1 MNSISDFFFRR
12 RSSAPPCMDP
22 HQPPAKRLSSVVA
35 KELNSNFFF
44 RRRSSAP
51 TCMDPH
57 QPPVVAKQLSI
68 VAKELNSYYKV
79 EALRKIEAYEEKRQ
93 SAESLHKEI
102 EAKRKNK
109 AAAEALRVEL
119 FNYIALEPKDGTEPN
134 TSLEEDGATLIHLAK
149 ALGKDKEWLFNG
161 SPYHIRNWRRVE
173 VVRGRVSGV
182 DWACKRLSGTLP
194 KEIGSLNCLTRF
206 SVYNNSIRGPIPS
219 TMSNLT
225 KLTELYL
232 NANLL
237 EGKIPMSLSHLSNL
251 QNLGL
256 QSNNFEAGQ
265 DIPQA
270 YLSDINQCKTY
281 WNSLR
286 RQPALRLLN
295 YGMKITAKRIE
306 SDNPATVSPIFA
318 FMVNN
323 SDLYDVIVSY
333 LDPLHVCTES
343 RNRLL
348 RIWMGMGGDEDNL
361 RRGYGDDVSRWT
373 GVKVSAASGGIAE
386 IKWTEQGLS
395 GKMPPEIGDIGESLL
410 DLRLDKNSLIGEV
423 PKELGKLAS
432 LSRLSLSSNS
442 LEGTLPQELGNLEHL
457 TTLEIEE
464 NNFSDAIPSS
474 FLNLTNLKNLIVSTG
489 FTNGPEKWSSTG
501 LYGSRSIR
509 RHAAAWPLRGDNL
522 EIPSNF
528 LILEYFKW

>member
-1 MNSISDFFFRR
+1 M
-12 RSSAPPCMDP
+12 
-22 HQPPAKRLSSVVA
+22 
-35 KELNSNFFF
+35 
-44 RRRSSAP
+44 
-51 TCMDPH
+51 
-57 QPPVVAKQLSI
+57 
-68 VAKELNSYYKV
+68 
-79 EALRKIEAYEEKRQ
+79 
-93 SAESLHKEI
+93 
-102 EAKRKNK
+102 
-109 AAAEALRVEL
+109 
-119 FNYIALEPKDGTEPN
+119 
-134 TSLEEDGATLIHLAK
+134 
-149 ALGKDKEWLFNG
+149 
-161 SPYHIRNWRRVE
+161 
-173 VVRGRVSGV
+173 

-206 SVYNNSIRGPIPS
+206 SVYNNSIRGPIPF

-237 EGKIPMSLSHLSNL
+237 DGKIPMSLSHLSNL

-281 WNSLR
+281 LNSLR
-286 RQPALRLLN
+286 RRPALRLLN

-361 RRGYGDDVSRWT
+361 RRGYDPSIRGSKGKGFKNREVRTHLLLPCVPPLLRNQPRVLPVVPIYRPLCPLGVLHLRSLGEPEVAVVAVRRVRHYGHAGRSPARTYPNSRAHIVEHLVGGCEEGEEEESQELHGARGLVAVEGEGGGGDLEGSGADGRGEDGGIPRGRRLPEPSKRARAVRDRGRRT
-373 GVKVSAASGGIAE
+373 GVGCIDRFRG
-386 IKWTEQGLS
+386 
-395 GKMPPEIGDIGESLL
+395 
-410 DLRLDKNSLIGEV
+410 R
-423 PKELGKLAS
+423 AS
-432 LSRLSLSSNS
+432 LVSLVARDGKV
-442 LEGTLPQELGNLEHL
+442 ETLM
-457 TTLEIEE
+457 
-464 NNFSDAIPSS
+464 
-474 FLNLTNLKNLIVSTG
+474 K
-489 FTNGPEKWSSTG
+489 
-501 LYGSRSIR
+501 
-509 RHAAAWPLRGDNL
+509 
-522 EIPSNF
+522 
-528 LILEYFKW
+528 